1 MAVRVGVD
9 VGGTFTKAVACDAE
23 DRIVARAIVATTH
36 SHERGVAVGVARALE
51 DVAAAVAAAGL
62 GPIELV
68 THSTTQAV
76 NALLEGDAAM
86 VGVLG
91 IGRRPD
97 LERTRKRT
105 TLGPIALAPGRSL
118 SSVATLV
125 DATDGLSAAAVDAAL
140 DDLVAR
146 GAQAIVV
153 SAAFGAEDPSVERMA
168 LDAAVARGLPACAG
182 HELSGLYGLE
192 LRTLTGVINASIL
205 PISLA
210 AAGVVEDAVERAA
223 PGAPL
228 LIMRGDGGAADMN
241 TLRTRPLMTAFSG
254 PAASVAGALKR
265 LSLMDAIVIEVGGTS
280 TNVALI
286 RDGRAVL
293 RYVRVLEHQ
302 TSVRSL
308 DVHVVGVAGGSLAR
322 VGRRLGRQRI
332 TDVGPRS
339 AHICGL
345 RYASFAKDAE
355 LAGAEAVLMAP
366 RPGDA
371 TDYVVV
377 RTADGRTFA
386 PTVTCAA
393 NALDLVVDGSYAHGN
408 SAAARLA
415 FEAVGRLTGE
425 PWDRVARRVLDLA
438 AAKVGDTVAELASGQ
453 RLRAPLLVGVG
464 GGIAAL
470 LPTVAA
476 RLKLESQIAPDA
488 EVLSSVG
495 DALSMVRI
503 EIERGAATV
512 TPELIAQL
520 HRQAEDEAIA
530 AGATPDSVRV
540 ESERVPERAAIRVVA
555 IGSAANANPS
565 TGGETSADLEAVA
578 SKALR
583 SAVELRAADAYSL
596 FVAPGAG
603 RRPDDEHFAL
613 VDSGGGVAASGR
625 GRIVVGTG
633 PEVGLQLH
641 DLLPRAV
648 RHHGPITVAP
658 HVKIVRGPRVVDL
671 ASLSRI
677 DEILEAVD
685 REAELAADSP
695 MIALVVRG

>member
-1 MAVRVGVD
+1 VAVRVGVD
-9 VGGTFTKAVACDAE
+9 VGGTFTKAVACDE
-23 DRIVARAIVATTH
+23 TDQIVARAIVATTH
-36 SHERGVAVGVARALE
+36 AEERGVAVGVARALAE
-51 DVAAAVAAAGL
+51 VATEVERRGL
-62 GPIELV
+62 GPVTLV

-105 TLGPIALAPGRSL
+105 TLGPIALAPGRAL
-118 SSVATLV
+118 ASVATLI
-125 DATDGLSAAAVDAAL
+125 DATDGLSREAVDAAL
-140 DDLVAR
+140 DELVAR
-146 GAQAIVV
+146 GAQAIVI

-168 LDAAVARGLPACAG
+168 LDAAVERGLPACAG

-210 AAGVVEDAVERAA
+210 AAGVVEEAVERVA

-228 LIMRGDGGAADMN
+228 LIMRGDGGAADMA

-265 LSLMDAIVIEVGGTS
+265 LSLVDAIVIEVGGTS

-322 VGRRLGRQRI
+322 VGRRLGRQRV

-339 AHICGL
+339 AHIAGL
-345 RYASFAKDAE
+345 RYASFATDDE
-355 LAGAEAVLMAP
+355 LAGATAVLMSP

-371 TDYVVV
+371 PDYIVVQ
-377 RTADGRTFA
+377 TPDGRSFA

-393 NALDLVVDGSYAHGN
+393 NALGLVPDGSYARGN

-415 FEAVGRLTGE
+415 FEAIAKLTGE

-438 AAKVGDTVAELASGQ
+438 AAKVADTVAELASGQ

-464 GGIAAL
+464 GGVAAL

-476 RLKLESQIAPDA
+476 RLKLASQVAPDA

-495 DALSMVRI
+495 DALSMVRV
-503 EIERGAATV
+503 ELERGAATV
-512 TPELIAQL
+512 TPELIGQL
-520 HRQAEDEAIA
+520 HRQAEEEAVA
-530 AGATPDSVRV
+530 AGAAPETVRV

-555 IGSAANANPS
+555 IGSAANAASS
-565 TGGETSADLEAVA
+565 TSTISSADLQAVA
-578 SKALR
+578 AKTLR
-583 SAVELRAADAYSL
+583 SAVELRASGGYSL
-596 FVAPGAG
+596 FVTPGA
-603 RRPDDEHFAL
+603 RKRDDEPFVL
-613 VDSGGGVAASGR
+613 LDSAGGVAASGR
-625 GRIVVGTG
+625 GRIVTGTG
-633 PEVGLQLH
+633 PDVAAELH
-641 DLLPRAV
+641 RLLPSAV

-658 HVKIVRGPRVVDL
+658 HVKIVRGPRVIDL
-671 ASLSRI
+671 AALSRVE
-677 DEILEAVD
+677 EILEVVD
-685 REAELAADSP
+685 DEAQLAIDSS

>member
-9 VGGTFTKAVACDAE
+9 VGGTFTKAVACDAG
-23 DRIVARAIVATTH
+23 DQIVARAIVATTH
-36 SHERGVAVGVARALE
+36 ADERGVAVGVARALAE
-51 DVAAAVAAAGL
+51 VAAEVERRGL
-62 GPIELV
+62 GPIALV

-105 TLGPIALAPGRSL
+105 SLGPIALAPGRKL

-125 DATDGLSAAAVDAAL
+125 DATDGLSREAVDDAL

-146 GAQAIVV
+146 GAQAIVI

-168 LDAAVARGLPACAG
+168 LDAAVERGLPACAG

-210 AAGVVEDAVERAA
+210 AAGVVEEAVERVA

-228 LIMRGDGGAADMN
+228 LIMRGDGGAADM
-241 TLRTRPLMTAFSG
+241 TTMRTRPLMTAFSG

-265 LSLMDAIVIEVGGTS
+265 LSLVDAIVIEVGGTS
-280 TNVALI
+280 TNVALV

-322 VGRRLGRQRI
+322 VARRLGRQRI
-332 TDVGPRS
+332 SDVGPRS
-339 AHICGL
+339 AHIAGL
-345 RYASFAKDAE
+345 RYASFATEDE
-355 LAGAEAVLMAP
+355 LDGATAVLVAP

-371 TDYVVV
+371 ADYVVV
-377 RTADGRTFA
+377 QSAKGRSFA

-393 NALDLVVDGSYAHGN
+393 NALGLVADGSYAHGN
-408 SAAARLA
+408 SMAARLA

-438 AAKVGDTVAELASGQ
+438 AAKVADTVADLASGQ

-464 GGIAAL
+464 GGVAAL
-470 LPTVAA
+470 LPTVAE
-476 RLKLESQIAPDA
+476 RLKLGSLIAPDA

-495 DALSMVRI
+495 DALSMVRV

-512 TPELIAQL
+512 TSELIAQL
-520 HRQAEDEAIA
+520 HRQAEVEAIA
-530 AGATPDSVRV
+530 AGAAPETVRV

-555 IGSAANANPS
+555 IGSAANTAGVSAP
-565 TGGETSADLEAVA
+565 ETPAHLEEVA
-578 SKALR
+578 SRVLR
-583 SAVELRAADAYSL
+583 SAVELRASDGYSL
-596 FVAPGAG
+596 FVAPGA
-603 RRPDDEHFAL
+603 RKRDDERFAL
-613 VDSGGGVAASGR
+613 IDASGGVAASGR
-625 GRIVVGTG
+625 GRVVLGTG
-633 PEVGLQLH
+633 QEVAAELRRV
-641 DLLPRAV
+641 LPNAV
-648 RHHGPITVAP
+648 RYHGPVTVAP
-658 HVKIVRGPRVVDL
+658 HVKIVRGPRVTDL
-671 ASLSRI
+671 AALSRV
-677 DEILEAVD
+677 DEILQVVDGEAQ
-685 REAELAADSP
+685 LALDSP

>member
-1 MAVRVGVD
+1 VSVRVGVD
-9 VGGTFTKAVACDAE
+9 VGGTFTKAVACDADDE
-23 DRIVARAIVATTH
+23 VVARAIVATTH
-36 SHERGVAVGVARALE
+36 AEERGVAVGVARALE
-51 DVAAAVAAAGL
+51 EVAAEVARRGV
-62 GPIELV
+62 GPVTLV

-86 VGVLG
+86 VGVLA

-105 TLGPIALAPGRSL
+105 ALGPIALAPGRSL
-118 SSVATLV
+118 SSIATLV
-125 DATDGLSAAAVDAAL
+125 DATDGLTRDAVDGAL
-140 DDLVAR
+140 DDLAAR
-146 GAQAIVV
+146 GAQAIIV
-153 SAAFGAEDPSVERMA
+153 SAAFGAEDPSAERMA
-168 LDAAVARGLPACAG
+168 LDIAVERGMPACAG

-210 AAGVVEDAVERAA
+210 AAGIVEQAVQRFA

-228 LIMRGDGGAADMN
+228 LIMRGDGGAADM
-241 TLRTRPLMTAFSG
+241 TTMRTRPLMTAFSG
-254 PAASVAGALKR
+254 PAASVAGALQR
-265 LSLMDAIVIEVGGTS
+265 LSLVDAIVIEVGGTS

-322 VGRRLGRQRI
+322 VARRLRRQRI

-339 AHICGL
+339 AHIAGL
-345 RYASFAKDAE
+345 RYASFATEADLE
-355 LAGAEAVLMAP
+355 GAAAVLVAP

-371 TDYVVV
+371 ADYVVV
-377 RTADGRTFA
+377 QTPDGRSFA

-393 NALDLVVDGSYAHGN
+393 NALDLVADGAYARGN
-408 SAAARLA
+408 PEAARLA
-415 FEAVGRLTGE
+415 FEAVGRLIGE
-425 PWDRVARRVLDLA
+425 PWDRVARRVLELA
-438 AAKVGDTVAELASGQ
+438 AAKVADTVADVASGQ

-464 GGIAAL
+464 GGVGAL
-470 LPTVAA
+470 LPTVAE

-495 DALSMVRI
+495 DALSMVRV

-520 HRQAEDEAIA
+520 HRQAEEQAIA
-530 AGATPDSVRV
+530 AGAAPDTVRV

-555 IGSAANANPS
+555 IGSAANAAKVA
-565 TGGETSADLEAVA
+565 TAQTSADMEEVA
-578 SKALR
+578 SRALR
-583 SAVELRAADAYSL
+583 SPVELRASGDYSL
-596 FVAPGAG
+596 FGTQASG
-603 RRPDDEHFAL
+603 RKKDDEPFAL
-613 VDSGGGVAASGR
+613 IDPGGGVAASGR
-625 GRIVVGTG
+625 GRIVAGTG
-633 PEVGLQLH
+633 REVAAQLH
-641 DLLPRAV
+641 DLLPQSV

-658 HVKIVRGPRVVDL
+658 HVKIVRGPRVIDL

-685 REAELAADSP
+685 REAQLAADSP